1 MPWEIFDKKA
11 SSASEKAR
19 YTKSAPII
27 KVLIN
32 ITLKN
37 PSQMPPLLMVRFL
50 VRQKP
55 LEFRSEPENSTTE
68 TTAEDL
74 FRRYSQPRPE

>member
-27 KVLIN
+27 KVLIS
-32 ITLKN
+32 ITLKKSFSN
-37 PSQMPPLLMVRFL
+37 A
-50 VRQKP
+50 
-55 LEFRSEPENSTTE
+55 
-68 TTAEDL
+68 TATHG
-74 FRRYSQPRPE
+74 